1 MAERQISRHRI
12 KGDGVAFRFFW
23 VEEFGDELG
32 DEPSIG
38 SVEKGDFALF

>member
-1 MAERQISRHRI
+1 MAERQIPRHRI
-12 KGDGVAFRFFW
+12 KGDRIAFWFFW
-23 VEEFGDELG
+23 VEEFRDELG